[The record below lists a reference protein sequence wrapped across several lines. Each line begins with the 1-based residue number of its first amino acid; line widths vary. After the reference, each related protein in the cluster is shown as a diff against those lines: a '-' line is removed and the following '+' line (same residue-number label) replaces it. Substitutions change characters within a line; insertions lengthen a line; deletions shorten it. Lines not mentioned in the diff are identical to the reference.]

1 MDNPQ
6 NREYC
11 DSYLTH
17 LIYPQLAIG
26 VGSLGPSAVGHQAVS
41 KCHYL
46 LLNVSRY
53 LKMTVIDDNLVFL
66 VFDDNLV
73 FFRFLKD
80 PDQS

>member
-1 MDNPQ
+1 MKLSNFVIHR
-6 NREYC
+6 NY
-11 DSYLTH
+11 
-17 LIYPQLAIG
+17 
-26 VGSLGPSAVGHQAVS
+26 
-41 KCHYL
+41 
-46 LLNVSRY
+46 LNVSRY